1 MTISIILVM
10 TEVKCMLH
18 NQIQN
23 ETFCTIIH
31 VMRCLYFLLDKWDN
45 EDLIVEG
52 LASVSEA
59 PAVITDIGMRAVGVC
74 FPRIKHMDIYN
85 CPHILRPTQWF
96 TQGKSTQLHTCTIKE
111 QIQIATYFSST
122 L

>member
-1 MTISIILVM
+1 
-10 TEVKCMLH
+10 MLH

-59 PAVITDIGMRAVGVC
+59 PSVITDIGMRAVGVC